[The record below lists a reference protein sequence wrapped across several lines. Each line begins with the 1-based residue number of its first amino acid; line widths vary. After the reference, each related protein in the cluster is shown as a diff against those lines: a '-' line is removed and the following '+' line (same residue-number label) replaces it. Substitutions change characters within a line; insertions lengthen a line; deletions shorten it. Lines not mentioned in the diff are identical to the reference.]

1 VPETYQISR
10 HFCKLETFELVEVIR
25 AATEITFVE
34 GDSRGTKF
42 LPQYNQKPTRIQFAL
57 PRRSYPNMQSIT
69 DEGFLETKYERLAE
83 IARVMTEGE
92 AVVLVVL
99 NGKEG
104 TGYAVNADS
113 GLNELLPSILRRIA
127 KLIGP
132 ED

>member
-1 VPETYQISR
+1 MLIFLTA
-10 HFCKLETFELVEVIR
+10 VEPN
-25 AATEITFVE
+25 
-34 GDSRGTKF
+34 SC
-42 LPQYNQKPTRIQFAL
+42 
-57 PRRSYPNMQSIT
+57 RSIIKSLRESNSPFRDDHVNMQSIT
-69 DEGFLETKYERLAE
+69 DEDFLETKYERLAE
-83 IARVMTEGE
+83 VARVMTEGE

-127 KLIGP
+127 KMIGP